1 MALKIDKVRLKFSQ
15 ILNKPWKTAKDLIF
29 YQIIK
34 ILPPILVALAVSL
47 KDTFDFILKIR
58 KFRIQFIRF
67 GGTLMEC

>member
-29 YQIIK
+29 HQIIK

-47 KDTFDFILKIR
+47 KDTFDFNFKIR